1 MYPVHTGYTQKSFRA
16 ASDTHPA
23 RVECALY
30 ALDPP
35 QVVEQLEILDQR
47 CRVENCVDWS
57 VDLVFEREDIPADL
71 SVRILE
77 HPRVKTT
84 KNIGRVVLRIR

>member
-1 MYPVHTGYTQKSFRA
+1 MYPAHTGYTQESLRA

-23 RVECALY
+23 GVERALY
-30 ALDPP
+30 ALDLPE
-35 QVVEQLEILDQR
+35 VVEQFEIFDQR
-47 CRVENCVDWS
+47 CGVKNS
-57 VDLVFEREDIPADL
+57 VDRSIYLVFEREDIPADL

-84 KNIGRVVLRIR
+84 KNIGWVILRIR